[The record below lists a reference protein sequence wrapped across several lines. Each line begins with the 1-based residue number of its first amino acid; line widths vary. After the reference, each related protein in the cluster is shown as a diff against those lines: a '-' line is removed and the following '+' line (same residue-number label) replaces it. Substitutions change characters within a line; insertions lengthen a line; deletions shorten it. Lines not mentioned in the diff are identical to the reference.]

1 MARAKR
7 SVEKESFWRLV
18 IEEFATSG
26 LSVRTFCGRE
36 GLSEAS
42 FYAWRRTLAG
52 RDAEAS
58 PAAEKPPERIPVEV
72 VAPSDRRVAERKGV
86 VAGDLELT
94 TRHQANEKLR

>member
-7 SVEKESFWRLV
+7 SVEKESFWRSV
-18 IEEFATSG
+18 IEEFAASG

-42 FYAWRRTLAG
+42 FYAWRRTLAA
-52 RDAEAS
+52 RD
-58 PAAEKPPERIPVEV
+58 AEKPPELIPVDV
-72 VAPSDRRVAERKGV
+72 VAPSARRVAERKGV

-94 TRHQANEKLR
+94 TPAGFTLR